1 MTNFAA
7 VRLIAALAV
16 VLGHSFVL
24 AGAPPPM
31 LLGTPVHVLAVR
43 VFFVVSG
50 YLVCSSWQ
58 RDRHVPRFLARRAL
72 RIMPGLVAVVLLT
85 VGVLGPAMTRLPI
98 QAYVRDPITLDYLW
112 NLGLAPRFALP
123 DVFEDG
129 RAFTAVNGALWSL
142 PVEVAMYLL
151 LPVYIWWRAALPVVA
166 AAAIAAAIAFTV
178 VWPNQVQ
185 PVFYATSLPFSLRF
199 AADFVIG
206 AWVCRARLE
215 RFLGLQTAFLLV
227 AAAQACTFAPLLGGL
242 VSAVALPYAVLTFC
256 LAPRPMFGW
265 LERRADLSYGI
276 YLWGGPVQQ
285 VALSVLGVGAG
296 WIRITALAVPFVL
309 LLAALSW
316 FFVERPALSWKPA
329 VRRSPTPGRS
339 LEGRG
344 EQNQATAVTGRIESS
359 PPLASIVAK

>member
-24 AGAPPPM
+24 AGAAPPM

-43 VFFVVSG
+43 VFFVISG
-50 YLVCSSWQ
+50 YLVCSSWEH
-58 RDRHVPRFLARRAL
+58 DPHLPRFLARRAL
-72 RIMPGLVAVVLLT
+72 RIMPGLVAVVVLT
-85 VGVLGPAMTRLPI
+85 VSVLGPAMTRLPAG
-98 QAYVRDPITLDYLW
+98 AYLRDPVTLDYLW
-112 NLGLAPRFALP
+112 NLGLSPRFALP
-123 DVFEDG
+123 AVFDDG

-151 LPVYIWWRAALPVVA
+151 LPVYIWWRAALPIVA
-166 AAAIAAAIAFTV
+166 AAAVAGAIAFTV
-178 VWPNQVQ
+178 VWPDQVQ

-206 AWVCRARLE
+206 AWVRRARLHH
-215 RFLGLQTAFLLV
+215 FLSLQTALLL
-227 AAAQACTFAPLLGGL
+227 AGAAQACTFAPLLGGL
-242 VSAVALPYAVLTFC
+242 VSAVAVPYAVLAFC
-256 LAPRPMFGW
+256 LAPRPVFGW
-265 LERRADLSYGI
+265 LDRRADLSYGV
-276 YLWGGPVQQ
+276 YLWGGPIQQ

-296 WIRITALAVPFVL
+296 WVRITALAVPFIV

-316 FFVERPALSWKPA
+316 LFVERPALRWKPA
-329 VRRSPTPGRS
+329 ARVSDPVCPPW
-339 LEGRG
+339 EARG
-344 EQNQATAVTGRIESS
+344 EEAHATAVTGRSTSS